1 MKMSREILFFVFGWF
16 DDSPPHWV
24 EIQLTCESRAR
35 TREQREKVQRE
46 IGILSQISNPQIVR
60 FHAAFESWNEIV
72 IITEILSGGELFD
85 RLYWDTTRDFTLQSG
100 IVQNCGR
107 GVRDHRAG
115 LHPLPQADLS
125 RCGVPSQGRVSS
137 QWEKFSLRNI
147 SIGSRCA
154 GGVIHLTSPISHFTV
169 FNSHQIIF
177 PLKAKHFTFGFE
189 SKIYLLIPYTLNS
202 LLQPENMVC
211 VGTNSNTIKI
221 IDFGTA
227 KIVKVSSSFNFHDL
241 FSFLARREGEDYE
254 WHTWVCLSGGCQL
267 RTCHSRHGHVV
278 SRGHHL
284 HPPLGLLAL
293 HGRHGRRDIQQHCQ
307 VSRFLFSR
315 NTVAVSCSEFSLIL
329 TSRSLSQYQ

>member
-1 MKMSREILFFVFGWF
+1 M
-16 DDSPPHWV
+16 
-24 EIQLTCESRAR
+24 
-35 TREQREKVQRE
+35 
-46 IGILSQISNPQIVR
+46 
-60 FHAAFESWNEIV
+60 
-72 IITEILSGGELFD
+72 
-85 RLYWDTTRDFTLQSG
+85 QSG

-115 LHPLPQADLS
+115 LHPVPQADLS

-227 KIVKVSSSFNFHDL
+227 KIVKV
-241 FSFLARREGEDYE
+241 
-254 WHTWVCLSGGCQL
+254 
-267 RTCHSRHGHVV
+267 
-278 SRGHHL
+278 
-284 HPPLGLLAL
+284 
-293 HGRHGRRDIQQHCQ
+293 
-307 VSRFLFSR
+307 
-315 NTVAVSCSEFSLIL
+315 
-329 TSRSLSQYQ
+329 TSKNEKWKT